1 MGGTGVVFEG
11 TRLSDGYGVVIKTL
25 RPVYAYNADLCR
37 RLKRE
42 AEVARRVA
50 HPGIVPV
57 LDEGTLPD
65 GSPYLVLERIHG
77 EPMNHL
83 LRRVGILGVQETLA
97 ILRRVCDILHRAHAA
112 GYVHRDV
119 KPEHMVLDRTP
130 DGELKI
136 WLLDF
141 GVCAADTAPA
151 GEKDRERGRVFG
163 TPSYVSPEQASG
175 NPDVDARADVFGLG
189 ILVWEALAGRVPFSG
204 STVTNLLRR
213 IIREDAPRLALNAPQ
228 IGRELDAVVA
238 RMLARTPD
246 KRYASARAVARAIAP
261 LLEDARGTERMLA
274 ANLRLGP
281 GAARGNDLT
290 TVERTAA

>member
-119 KPEHMVLDRTP
+119 KPEHVVLDRTP
-130 DGELKI
+130 FVKLRK
-136 WLLDF
+136 
-141 GVCAADTAPA
+141 
-151 GEKDRERGRVFG
+151 
-163 TPSYVSPEQASG
+163 
-175 NPDVDARADVFGLG
+175 
-189 ILVWEALAGRVPFSG
+189 LVM
-204 STVTNLLRR
+204 NLLVRSVT
-213 IIREDAPRLALNAPQ
+213 
-228 IGRELDAVVA
+228 AVV
-238 RMLARTPD
+238 P
-246 KRYASARAVARAIAP
+246 RANR
-261 LLEDARGTERMLA
+261 RRS
-274 ANLRLGP
+274 
-281 GAARGNDLT
+281 
-290 TVERTAA
+290 